1 MRRVFVL
8 FPAVS
13 GPTLA
18 ALGLILALALA
29 AVPAHALEYPAMR
42 LLVVYPGVVVDKDYN
57 ELGHQAARHAAEKLG
72 IALEHAQRVAPQA
85 AERLMDERIGQGVNV
100 VWAHGGQFVPAVLEM
115 AARHPAVAFI
125 AEGETPLD
133 PPPPN
138 VHVIG
143 REYHKGFY
151 VLGALAARVTKT
163 GVIGFVGGLPL
174 PFASAQVNAARQA
187 IAEHNPSAVLRH
199 VHIGDFNDPVR
210 SRQAAEVF
218 ISEGCDVILSGVNM
232 GNYGIIEAVN
242 EAPTPVFFT
251 TIYTGKQ
258 GFSPGHFLTSDLFDF
273 TGPLTEILARIKDGA
288 LSGFIPMRWG
298 EGQARYT
305 LFPVRNVP
313 PDVDALIRSI
323 ARRIATGEIAV
334 PYDPSPAADNVR

>member
-1 MRRVFVL
+1 MNRVSAL
-8 FPAVS
+8 FPAVLALILS
-13 GPTLA
+13 A
-18 ALGLILALALA
+18 ALT
-29 AVPAHALEYPAMR
+29 AVPAHALEYSGMR

-57 ELGHQAARHAAEKLG
+57 ELGHQAALNASEKLG
-72 IALEHAQRVAPQA
+72 IALEHVQRVAPQA
-85 AERLMDERIGQGVNV
+85 AARLMEERIAQGVNV
-100 VWAHGGQFVPAVLEM
+100 VWAHGGQFVPAVLEV
-115 AARHPAVAFI
+115 AARHRAVAFI

-163 GVIGFVGGLPL
+163 GVIGFVGGLSL

-187 IAEHNPSAVLRH
+187 IAVHNPAAQLRH
-199 VHIGDFNDPVR
+199 VQIGDFNDPVR

-242 EAPTPVFFT
+242 EAPSPVFFT

-258 GFSPGHFLTSDLFDF
+258 GFSPGRFLTSDLFDF
-273 TGPLTEILARIKDGA
+273 TGPLMEILSRIKDGNLA
-288 LSGFIPMRWG
+288 GFIPMRWG
-298 EGQARYT
+298 EGLARYT
-305 LFPVRNVP
+305 LFPVRNVSL
-313 PDVDALIRSI
+313 DVDAQIRDI
-323 ARRIATGEIAV
+323 ARRIGTGEIAV
-334 PYDPSPAADNVR
+334 PYDPSPVPDNGR